1 MFWVIELVE
10 LLWHTL
16 DPKENGSMPVDVMLT
31 LNNG

>member
-16 DPKENGSMPVDVMLT
+16 DPKENYSKPVDGILT